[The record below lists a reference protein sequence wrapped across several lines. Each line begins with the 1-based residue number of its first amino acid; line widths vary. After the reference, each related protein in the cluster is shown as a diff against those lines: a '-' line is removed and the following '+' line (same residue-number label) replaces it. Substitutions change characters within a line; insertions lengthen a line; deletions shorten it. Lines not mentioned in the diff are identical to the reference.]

1 MFMVVGSNLLQLL
14 SHIFSYVLI
23 ARILIRNS
31 KNRTAES
38 ILDFNKRI
46 GFDYFLAKLIC
57 NVTVGYTIRF
67 CGNSDG

>member
-46 GFDYFLAKLIC
+46 VFDLLPSQI
-57 NVTVGYTIRF
+57 NL
-67 CGNSDG
+67 